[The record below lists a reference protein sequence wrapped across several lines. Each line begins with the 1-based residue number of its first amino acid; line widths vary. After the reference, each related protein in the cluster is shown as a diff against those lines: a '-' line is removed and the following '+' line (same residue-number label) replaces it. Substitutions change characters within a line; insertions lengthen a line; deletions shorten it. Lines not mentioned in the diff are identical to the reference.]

1 MSIYLI
7 KYIFIIFLSFFLY
20 TKLLN
25 INISFYITRILI
37 CSFIFTTASVYYRLN
52 NPLFSALLSYTL
64 FFIMILLCFH
74 TKIKLGFFVSL
85 ISFGLSH
92 AFFIISGTIYSLILY
107 YLINS
112 APDQP
117 NFFTFLCSG
126 IISSFIIYFLFR
138 SKRIQKGI
146 KYIYTPILI
155 NIVSVVGVFM
165 IISLTI
171 IQLFSSPDNRIKL
184 IPFYIVIVALIFF
197 FLWQRQIKRYYNSK
211 LRKLEL
217 ESLRQELEEKN
228 ATIRKLSD
236 DNDSLARII
245 HKDNK
250 LIPAM
255 LTAVT
260 EYLDPENMRADAER
274 EAQGKALA
282 DQLKELAKD
291 RMGILGEST
300 HTDRTLPLTGHA
312 AVDAMLSYM
321 KKRADMAGIR
331 YEVKLHPDFASRIG
345 PEISEADLSHLLSD
359 LIENAIIATNSAEHK
374 SLLVHLGILYDAP
387 TVEVSDSGIPFAPEV
402 YQDFGLQ
409 KHSTHLVEGGSGIG
423 LMDIWELK
431 KKYAASL
438 HIYEYP
444 PETAPFTK
452 KLSMVFDHKKHYLI
466 RSYRPE
472 EIVKLQARSD
482 LYILPLQEDTH

>member
-1 MSIYLI
+1 MYLYLI
-7 KYIFIIFLSFFLY
+7 KYFFIFSTAFYLY
-20 TKLLN
+20 AKLLN
-25 INISFYITRILI
+25 INIEFFRFKSLI
-37 CSFIFTTASVYYRLN
+37 SIIVLSFTTSN
-52 NPLFSALLSYTL
+52 FSQNMGLLSIIFPYTL
-64 FFIMILLCFH
+64 FYLVISITFYTAPQI
-74 TKIKLGFFVSL
+74 GFVTSIIAFC
-85 ISFGLSH
+85 LSH
-92 AFFIISGTIYSLILY
+92 G
-107 YLINS
+107 
-112 APDQP
+112 
-117 NFFTFLCSG
+117 FLV
-126 IISSFIIYFLFR
+126 ISSTFC
-138 SKRIQKGI
+138 G
-146 KYIYTPILI
+146 
-155 NIVSVVGVFM
+155 
-165 IISLTI
+165 
-171 IQLFSSPDNRIKL
+171 
-184 IPFYIVIVALIFF
+184 IFF
-197 FLWQRQIKRYYNSK
+197 FLLSPKAHYFSDIFSTICCGLFAYFISHIPFKIKKYENGMKYLYNSHFINAGSVIGFFTIAALTIAQQMSISNTLALLLPYYVLIAVIILFLIWQRQIKRYYNSK

-260 EYLDPENMRADAER
+260 EYLDPENMRTDTER

-374 SLLVHLGILYDAP
+374 SLLVHLGILYDTP

-409 KHSTHLVEGGSGIG
+409 KHSTHLGEGGSGIG

-444 PETAPFTK
+444 PERAPFTK

>member
-1 MSIYLI
+1 MYTHLI
-7 KYIFIIFLSFFLY
+7 KYFFIFLNSFYLY
-20 TKLLN
+20 KKLLS
-25 INISFYITRILI
+25 INMSNFRFNTLFSLFILTMV
-37 CSFIFTTASVYYRLN
+37 TTFCRLS
-52 NPLFSALLSYTL
+52 NPLLCVIFSYEL
-64 FFIMILLCFH
+64 FFFTILLCFG
-74 TKIKLGFFVSL
+74 TKFKLGFFASL
-85 ISFGLSH
+85 IAFCLSH
-92 AFFIISGTIYSLILY
+92 TIFIFSSLICALILY
-107 YLINS
+107 PFSHNDPYR
-112 APDQP
+112 PD
-117 NFFTFLCSG
+117 FFSFLCSG
-126 IISSFIIYFLFR
+126 FISFCLTCTLFR
-138 SKRIQKGI
+138 FKRIQKGI

-197 FLWQRQIKRYYNSK
+197 FLWQRQIKCYYNSK

-260 EYLDPENMRADAER
+260 EYLDPENIRTDAER

-409 KHSTHLVEGGSGIG
+409 KHSTHLGEGGSGIG

>member
-1 MSIYLI
+1 MCAHFI
-7 KYIFIIFLSFFLY
+7 KYIFISLLSIYLY
-20 TKLLN
+20 IKLLN
-25 INISFYITRILI
+25 TDVSHYHFKIFVSIIFLGIITGLYRIS
-37 CSFIFTTASVYYRLN
+37 
-52 NPLFSALLSYTL
+52 NPLLSVIFSYIL
-64 FFIMILLCFH
+64 FLITILFIFH
-74 TKIKLGFFVSL
+74 TKFKL
-85 ISFGLSH
+85 
-92 AFFIISGTIYSLILY
+92 AFFASLCAFCFSYMLYIISGIAYALILY
-107 YLINS
+107 FFSNYPPYNPNLI
-112 APDQP
+112 
-117 NFFTFLCSG
+117 TYLCSG
-126 IISSFIIYFLFR
+126 FLAWGLAHFLFQF
-138 SKRIQKGI
+138 KRIQKSI
-146 KYIYTPILI
+146 KYIYNSTFINLISLIGIIL
-155 NIVSVVGVFM
+155 

-171 IQLFSSPDNRIKL
+171 TQLFSSPDNRIKL

-260 EYLDPENMRADAER
+260 EYLDPENMRADTER

-321 KKRADMAGIR
+321 KKRADMAEIR

-387 TVEVSDSGIPFAPEV
+387 TIEVSDSGIPFAPEV

-409 KHSTHLVEGGSGIG
+409 KHSTHLGEGGSGIG

-482 LYILPLQEDTH
+482 LYILPLLEDTH

>member
-1 MSIYLI
+1 MYTHLI
-7 KYIFIIFLSFFLY
+7 KYFFIFLNSFYLY
-20 TKLLN
+20 KKLLS
-25 INISFYITRILI
+25 INMSNFRFNTLFSLFILTMV
-37 CSFIFTTASVYYRLN
+37 TTFCRLS
-52 NPLFSALLSYTL
+52 NPLLCVIFSYEL
-64 FFIMILLCFH
+64 FFFTILLCFG
-74 TKIKLGFFVSL
+74 TKFKLGFFASL
-85 ISFGLSH
+85 IAFCLSH
-92 AFFIISGTIYSLILY
+92 TIFIFSSLICALILY
-107 YLINS
+107 PFSHNDPYR
-112 APDQP
+112 PD
-117 NFFTFLCSG
+117 FFSFLCSG
-126 IISSFIIYFLFR
+126 FISFCLTCTLFR
-138 SKRIQKGI
+138 FKRIQKGI

-260 EYLDPENMRADAER
+260 EYLDPENMRADTER

-409 KHSTHLVEGGSGIG
+409 KHSTHLGEGGSGIG
-423 LMDIWELK
+423 LLDIWELK

>member
-1 MSIYLI
+1 M
-7 KYIFIIFLSFFLY
+7 
-20 TKLLN
+20 
-25 INISFYITRILI
+25 
-37 CSFIFTTASVYYRLN
+37 
-52 NPLFSALLSYTL
+52 
-64 FFIMILLCFH
+64 
-74 TKIKLGFFVSL
+74 
-85 ISFGLSH
+85 
-92 AFFIISGTIYSLILY
+92 
-107 YLINS
+107 
-112 APDQP
+112 
-117 NFFTFLCSG
+117 
-126 IISSFIIYFLFR
+126 
-138 SKRIQKGI
+138 
-146 KYIYTPILI
+146 I

-260 EYLDPENMRADAER
+260 EYLDPENRRADAER

>member
-1 MSIYLI
+1 MFHTDLKIGFFATIISFCFSHASFLAASLICGIILFPIFHASTLPPDFLSILCSSILALFLIHIPFSFRKFQRGI
-7 KYIFIIFLSFFLY
+7 KYLY
-20 TKLLN
+20 TSTVVN
-25 INISFYITRILI
+25 
-37 CSFIFTTASVYYRLN
+37 
-52 NPLFSALLSYTL
+52 
-64 FFIMILLCFH
+64 
-74 TKIKLGFFVSL
+74 VSL
-85 ISFGLSH
+85 IIGIL
-92 AFFIISGTIYSLILY
+92 IILILTIPHL
-107 YLINS
+107 LIITS
-112 APDQP
+112 
-117 NFFTFLCSG
+117 
-126 IISSFIIYFLFR
+126 
-138 SKRIQKGI
+138 
-146 KYIYTPILI
+146 
-155 NIVSVVGVFM
+155 
-165 IISLTI
+165 
-171 IQLFSSPDNRIKL
+171 DNRIKL
-184 IPFYIVIVALIFF
+184 IPLYISIFF
-197 FLWQRQIKRYYNSK
+197 LILLLLWRTKMKRYYNSK

-260 EYLDPENMRADAER
+260 EYLDPESMRTDAER

-409 KHSTHLVEGGSGIG
+409 KHSTHLGEGGSGIG

>member
-1 MSIYLI
+1 MPIYLTKYLFIYLI
-7 KYIFIIFLSFFLY
+7 SFYLY
-20 TKLLN
+20 TKFLN
-25 INISFYITRILI
+25 INTSSYYVKIFIHSTILTIVSF
-37 CSFIFTTASVYYRLN
+37 FYRFN
-52 NPLFSALLSYTL
+52 NPSLSALFSFVL
-64 FFIMILLCFH
+64 FFLATVICFH
-74 TKIKLGFFVSL
+74 TKLKLGFFVSL
-85 ISFGLSH
+85 ISFCFCHTL
-92 AFFIISGTIYSLILY
+92 FIISSLMVILILY
-107 YLINS
+107 SLSHFIPYH
-112 APDQP
+112 P
-117 NFFTFLCSG
+117 NIFLVLCSG
-126 IISSFIIYFLFR
+126 FLELFLIGFLFQ

-146 KYIYTPILI
+146 KYIYTSMFV
-155 NIVSVVGVFM
+155 N
-165 IISLTI
+165 IISI
-171 IQLFSSPDNRIKL
+171 IGLVIIICITVTQLFT
-184 IPFYIVIVALIFF
+184 IPNYRTVLVPLFIIFISFIFF

-260 EYLDPENMRADAER
+260 EYLDPESMHTDAER

-409 KHSTHLVEGGSGIG
+409 KHSTHLGEGGSGIG

>member
-1 MSIYLI
+1 MYTHLI
-7 KYIFIIFLSFFLY
+7 KYIFISLISFYLFM
-20 TKLLN
+20 KLLN
-25 INISFYITRILI
+25 IDISFFSYKIWISA
-37 CSFIFTTASVYYRLN
+37 SFLALLTTLYRLN
-52 NPLFSALLSYTL
+52 NPLLSVIFSYAL
-64 FFIMILLCFH
+64 FFLLILLCFH
-74 TKIKLGFFVSL
+74 IKIKLGFFASL
-85 ISFGLSH
+85 V
-92 AFFIISGTIYSLILY
+92 AFCLCHILFTISGIIYTIILF
-107 YLINS
+107 LFSNFRP
-112 APDQP
+112 AHPDI
-117 NFFTFLCSG
+117 FTFLFSG
-126 IISSFIIYFLFR
+126 IFTYFISKFLFR
-138 SKRIQKGI
+138 LKRIQNGL
-146 KYIYTPILI
+146 KYIYTPLLINVVSIIGLILI
-155 NIVSVVGVFM
+155 IG
-165 IISLTI
+165 LTI
-171 IQLFSSPDNRIKL
+171 PQVFTIPNYRTIL
-184 IPFYIVIVALIFF
+184 IPLFILAMAFILF

-260 EYLDPENMRADAER
+260 EYLDPENMRADTER

-282 DQLKELAKD
+282 VQLKELAKD

-409 KHSTHLVEGGSGIG
+409 KHSTHLGEGGSGIG

>member
-1 MSIYLI
+1 MYTHLI
-7 KYIFIIFLSFFLY
+7 KYFFIFLNSFYLY
-20 TKLLN
+20 KKLLS
-25 INISFYITRILI
+25 INMSNFRFNTLFSLFILTMV
-37 CSFIFTTASVYYRLN
+37 TTFCRLS
-52 NPLFSALLSYTL
+52 NPLLCVIFSYEL
-64 FFIMILLCFH
+64 FFFTILLCFG
-74 TKIKLGFFVSL
+74 TKFKLGFFASL
-85 ISFGLSH
+85 IAFCLSH
-92 AFFIISGTIYSLILY
+92 TIFIFSSLICALILY
-107 YLINS
+107 PFSHNDPYR
-112 APDQP
+112 PD
-117 NFFTFLCSG
+117 FFSFLCSG
-126 IISSFIIYFLFR
+126 FISFCLTCTLFR
-138 SKRIQKGI
+138 FKRIQKGI

-260 EYLDPENMRADAER
+260 EYLDPENMRTDAER